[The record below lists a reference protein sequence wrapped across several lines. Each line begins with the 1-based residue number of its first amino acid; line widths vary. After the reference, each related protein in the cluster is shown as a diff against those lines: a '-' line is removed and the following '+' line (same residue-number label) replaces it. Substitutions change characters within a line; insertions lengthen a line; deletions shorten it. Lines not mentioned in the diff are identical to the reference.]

1 VLDDN
6 KARDYEVGYGKPPIS
21 GQFKKGISGN
31 PSGRPKKALDFDRE
45 LIRELDSPLTI
56 NENGKR
62 KSIKK
67 YEGIMKQLVNK
78 ALSGNLP
85 ATRLLIDL
93 RRQARERAAE
103 LQQRSLYDPLP

>member
-1 VLDDN
+1 
-6 KARDYEVGYGKPPIS
+6 
-21 GQFKKGISGN
+21 
-31 PSGRPKKALDFDRE
+31 
-45 LIRELDSPLTI
+45 
-56 NENGKR
+56 
-62 KSIKK
+62 
-67 YEGIMKQLVNK
+67 MKQLVNK